1 MPKPP
6 PFFDEKSGRKLFIL
20 IPLLFA
26 LGACQK
32 KYPPAPLIPPHK
44 VTLSPGDTL
53 GESLREIDLT
63 PAARNEIIGGLAR
76 VFNPRR
82 CRVGDYY
89 EVLLDSAPRQWST
102 FRYYPPGIDYYLV
115 TKSTDSS
122 VTSKKCSRAATKV
135 TAAVTGSIHTSLW
148 ESLRAK
154 KIEPEIILNFAD
166 VFAWQIDFLTEPRK
180 NDTYKIIWEQY
191 VSDDGFVISR
201 QILAAQYLASGENYT
216 ALLFTNANGQSDYY
230 SPDGKALRSAFLR
243 APLQFRRISSY
254 FTLRRFHPILKYFR
268 PHLGIDY
275 AAPTGTPVS
284 SIGEGSVIFAGPRG
298 GFGNFIEVR
307 HPNGYHSYYGHLSR
321 YGKGVRSGARIR
333 QGQLIGYVGM
343 TGLASGPH
351 LDFRISREGQFL
363 NFLKL
368 KFPSAGSIGV
378 NDKERFKEVKK
389 YFFTRIAAIR

>member
-1 MPKPP
+1 MPKLP

-32 KYPPAPLIPPHK
+32 KSPPAPLTPPHK

-63 PAARNEIIGGLAR
+63 AAARNEIIEGLGR

-82 CRVGDYY
+82 CRVGDHY
-89 EVLLDSAPRQWST
+89 EVLLDSSPRQWST
-102 FRYYPPGIDYYLV
+102 FRYYPPGLDYYLV

-122 VTSKKCSRAATKV
+122 VAAKKCSRTAAKV

-154 KIEPEIILNFAD
+154 KIEPELILNFAD

-191 VSDDGFVISR
+191 VSDDGFVINR

-216 ALLFTNANGQSDYY
+216 ALLFTNASGQNDYY

-284 SIGEGSVIFAGPRG
+284 SIGEGSVVFAGIKG

-321 YGKGVRSGARIR
+321 YGKGVRPGARIR

-351 LDFRISREGQFL
+351 LDFRISRDGRFV

-368 KFPSAGSIGV
+368 KFPSAGSIGI
-378 NDKERFKEVKK
+378 NDKERFKKVKK
-389 YFFTRIAAIR
+389 SFFTRLAAIR